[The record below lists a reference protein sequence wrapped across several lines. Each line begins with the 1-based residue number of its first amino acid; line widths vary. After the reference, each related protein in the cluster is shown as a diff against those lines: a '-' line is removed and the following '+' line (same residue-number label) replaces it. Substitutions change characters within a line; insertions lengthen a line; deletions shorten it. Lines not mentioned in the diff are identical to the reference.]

1 MAYKQVRRF
10 YKSKGG
16 SRPGWCLAN
25 TTAGFQIPN
34 KYPSAWEAWKH
45 TEKHAGVPPKG
56 LDVPVYF
63 SYYATIDGI
72 YKNWGHIG
80 VRLKDGQFW
89 SDGVTYPSI
98 ASYTNNHAPKYVG
111 WGESVN
117 DYKVIEKEEALVIEE
132 QPPVFD
138 AKYYLEVNKDV
149 AKHSNTKAYAKVH
162 WKKHGIK
169 EGRPSAPNLH
179 VREYVNNY
187 SDLRRVFGTNKDY
200 KGAVKHYYNNGI
212 NEGRSGRKRNPV
224 VNTAQAT
231 LDKIKAL
238 LGGK

>member
-1 MAYKQVRRF
+1 MAYKQIRRF

-45 TEKHAGVPPKG
+45 TEKHAGVPPEG

-80 VRLKDGQFW
+80 VRLKDGRFW

-117 DYKVIEKEEALVIEE
+117 DYKVIEKDNEMVTITGLNVIYRFLLGQPASDYGKKNYLGKVTFDEA
-132 QPPVFD
+132 
-138 AKYYLEVNKDV
+138 YNKV
-149 AKHSNTKAYAKVH
+149 KGSSSYK
-162 WKKHGIK
+162 
-169 EGRPSAPNLH
+169 
-179 VREYVNNY
+179 
-187 SDLRRVFGTNKDY
+187 RRVAEAKKAKEELNNHLPTAIR
-200 KGAVKHYYNNGI
+200 KG
-212 NEGRSGRKRNPV
+212 
-224 VNTAQAT
+224 
-231 LDKIKAL
+231 
-238 LGGK
+238 